1 MSSAQ
6 CHDLLTLICD
16 DNHYALLCTFEHH
29 MINIIFSF
37 FHAFWTTELCK
48 FMFSVF
54 SAVKVNQMKPTM
66 QGTLLATILVLA
78 HVPKYV
84 LLFIFN
90 PVVQNDNK
98 RMYPRTRLQESHD
111 IVMDY

>member
-1 MSSAQ
+1 MPDWGSLDSGQ
-6 CHDLLTLICD
+6 SVQSRIILVL
-16 DNHYALLCTFEHH
+16 
-29 MINIIFSF
+29 INIIFSF
-37 FHAFWTTELCK
+37 FLAFWTTELCK

-78 HVPKYV
+78 HVLKYDIV

-98 RMYPRTRLQESHD
+98 HMYPRTRLQESHD